1 MYSNLTLFKQYLGID
16 VNDTTNDVLL
26 TQFLNSATSKINN
39 LCWVDSFDE
48 WEYTE
53 EIDWRKVIATSR
65 WFEIY
70 LKNKPVQQIEQINW
84 VEYTWVHGTDY
95 MIIYDRR
102 IILKEVSLNDFWFV
116 NIKYKAWYNRNNEWV
131 DELPDDL
138 KILEMMLACWILP
151 DSMKEEFHI
160 GISSYKLWDEQIV
173 FGAKSSANTQSAEDM
188 YFSFSYMV
196 DKYKN
201 FNLAI

>member
-116 NIKYKAWYNRNNEWV
+116 NIKYKAWYNRDNEWV

-138 KILEMMLACWILP
+138 KLMEMMLASGMWQQHNY
-151 DSMKEEFHI
+151 EWV
-160 GISSYKLWDEQIV
+160 SSYKLGDESIT
-173 FGAKSSANTQSAEDM
+173 FGSKGDASADDQ
-188 YFSFSYMV
+188 YFTFTTLLN
-196 DKYKN
+196 KYKN
-201 FNLAI
+201 FILPV

>member
-16 VNDTTNDVLL
+16 VSDTTNDVLL

-138 KILEMMLACWILP
+138 KLMEMMLASGMWQQHNY
-151 DSMKEEFHI
+151 EWV
-160 GISSYKLWDEQIV
+160 SSYKLGDESIT
-173 FGAKSSANTQSAEDM
+173 FGNKGDASADDQ
-188 YFSFSYMV
+188 YFTFTTLLN
-196 DKYKN
+196 KYKN
-201 FNLAI
+201 FILPV